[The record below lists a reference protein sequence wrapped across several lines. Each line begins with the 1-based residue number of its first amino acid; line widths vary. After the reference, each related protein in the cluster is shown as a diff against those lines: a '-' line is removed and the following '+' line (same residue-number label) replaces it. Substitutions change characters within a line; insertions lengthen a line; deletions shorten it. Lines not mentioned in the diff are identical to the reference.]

1 MATTVYERYGGF
13 PAVHQIVSAFYD
25 KVLESDRLH
34 GFFAGSDMRSL
45 IDHQTKFV
53 AALMGGPAA
62 YSDEVLRQVHERLDI
77 THQDFVE
84 VSVLLR
90 ETLEDFELEPQHI
103 ELVCDEFKRR
113 EACIVTAD
121 SRALAQ

>member
-1 MATTVYERYGGF
+1 
-13 PAVHQIVSAFYD
+13 
-25 KVLESDRLH
+25 
-34 GFFAGSDMRSL
+34 MRSL

-62 YSDEVLRQVHERLDI
+62 YSDEVLRQVHERLNI

-103 ELVCDEFKRR
+103 ELVCQEFKRR
-113 EACIVTAD
+113 EPCIVTAD
-121 SRALAQ
+121 SRLSAH